1 MLKCLKGDFNMRFKR
16 KKYFRKL
23 RWKKIKNFFLLVF
36 VMPALLVIA
45 GYLLASIVILPSM
58 SG

>member
-1 MLKCLKGDFNMRFKR
+1 MRFKR
-16 KKYFRKL
+16 KKYFRNL
-23 RWKKIKNFFLLVF
+23 RRKKIKNFFLLVF